1 MPEYVF
7 FSDTGEWR
15 HRSVGTKHPHRRWLG
30 SVNYTAGKMAY
41 IPWVVQQNA
50 AAAAAAATPKTNV
63 EVIQNAAAA
72 AAAAVTKVKQ
82 STNRVNQRLVLD
94 PRIEEQGLL
103 WFVLPSEV
111 ENDIVDGQGGVG
123 RGGRAAAAVLPPAR
137 DSIGITAGLHGT
149 IALIPKFSPTQ
160 EAIAVHSRSD
170 EASAKPIQMNASSA
184 RMEERDDHHTSTVG
198 GSGGSPYTAVAAS
211 SAAAIPPPTAQQDTL
226 PHSKMENG
234 GAIEATKTKG
244 ALQVD
249 EVDASAAAS
258 STTATAAG
266 IKVINGAAASVYPAV
281 SAADSACADG
291 LCALP
296 GFFRSSCMDDSLDG
310 KEKYACAHVCV
321 CACVRVCVCAC
332 VRACVCLS
340 LCACLSLCVCV
351 CVWTPLEM
359 IRRISSIFM
368 KPYLSCRRR
377 LSRWQGYRREQG
389 VLSIEIIHGMKRAC
403 V

>member
-111 ENDIVDGQGGVG
+111 ENDIVDGQGGGG
-123 RGGRAAAAVLPPAR
+123 RGGGAAAAVLPPAR
-137 DSIGITAGLHGT
+137 DSIGTTAGLHGT

-170 EASAKPIQMNASSA
+170 AASAKPIQMNASSA

-226 PHSKMENG
+226 SHSKMENG

-266 IKVINGAAASVYPAV
+266 IKAINGAAASVYPAV

-310 KEKYACAHVCV
+310 KEKYACARVRVCACARV
-321 CACVRVCVCAC
+321 CACVS
-332 VRACVCLS
+332 LS
-340 LCACLSLCVCV
+340 LCACLSLCVCVCV

-359 IRRISSIFM
+359 IRRISSIFRNPTFLVDGDSLGG
-368 KPYLSCRRR
+368 KDTDESRVFYL
-377 LSRWQGYRREQG
+377 
-389 VLSIEIIHGMKRAC
+389 
-403 V
+403 